1 MTPSAESPIWEGSP
15 SQWLNFGVFFLC
27 ALFAAACI
35 AAAIALTEPWAAA
48 CVAIPAAIVLWRWI
62 KVRTTK
68 LVVTTERI
76 TVQTGVLSRHR
87 WDMELY
93 RVKDTTLHE
102 PFLLRLVGLANIQ
115 LESSDRTTPTM
126 VLPALHDAEAL
137 RQKIRANVERLRAL
151 RGVREMDMDVER

>member
-1 MTPSAESPIWEGSP
+1 MPPSSESPVWNGSP
-15 SQWLNFGVFFLC
+15 SQWLNFGAFFLC
-27 ALFAAACI
+27 ALLAAAVVTGAI
-35 AAAIALTEPWAAA
+35 LSSRAAVAYGVALPVAIALWKW
-48 CVAIPAAIVLWRWI
+48 L
-62 KVRTTK
+62 KVRSTK
-68 LVVTTERI
+68 ITVTTERI
-76 TVQTGVLSRHR
+76 TSQVGVLSRHR

-126 VLPALHDAEAL
+126 LLPAIHNAEDL

>member
-1 MTPSAESPIWEGSP
+1 MTPSSESPVWNGSP
-15 SQWLNFGVFFLC
+15 SQWLNFGAFLVC
-27 ALFAAACI
+27 ALLAAAFVAGAI
-35 AAAIALTEPWAAA
+35 LAPKPAIAYG
-48 CVAIPAAIVLWRWI
+48 VALPALIALWQWG
-62 KVRTTK
+62 KVRSTK
-68 LVVTTERI
+68 ISVTTERI
-76 TVQTGVLSRHR
+76 TTQVGVLSRHR

-126 VLPALHDAEAL
+126 VLPAIHNAENL
-137 RQKIRANVERLRAL
+137 RQQIRANVERLRAA